1 MPKMKKDFER
11 VDTRLET
18 SKGGIQMSEDL
29 QALTK
34 LDITELQQRWRAEF
48 KSPAPHGASRPFL
61 LGHLAWHLQAKQH
74 GGLGRAA
81 ARQLQRLIQ
90 QMQTGKELTSQHAI
104 TIKPGTKL
112 LREYQGTKHEVIV
125 TERGYRYQNTDY
137 ASLSAIARTITGT
150 QWNGKLFFGVKR

>member
-1 MPKMKKDFER
+1 MKH
-11 VDTRLET
+11 
-18 SKGGIQMSEDL
+18 DL
-29 QALTK
+29 PALLK
-34 LDITELQQRWRAEF
+34 LDTTALQKCWRAEF
-48 KSPAPHGASRPFL
+48 KTTPPHGASRPFL

-74 GGLGRAA
+74 GGLERDT
-81 ARQLQRLIQ
+81 ARQLQRLIKQ
-90 QMQTGKELTSQHAI
+90 LQAGKRLTPQHAI

-125 TERGYRYQNTDY
+125 IEGEYRYQSRDY